1 VLKPSA
7 PETSGR
13 VAPLSD
19 KERGSEWFS
28 GRFRVVCGWK
38 TAADAAEKVLLY
50 HAKRLVRTTR
60 RNKLRGGMGDLVV
73 FRPRLRGNLNQ
84 QRVRDDDRQCRR
96 GVEVQRWTKLGDGQ
110 VPGRVMDEMLCDGGR
125 GRMQGVGSPKDDWI
139 DRLAPPLSLF
149 VVPVPDSVL
158 SQITRVLLDARY
170 SLLRVRR
177 AAESRSR
184 RRWMQSGRWGSDAWE
199 EGLYL
204 DLTRFRPGS
213 RARCEKRSGLAGALP
228 RPRLVD
234 NQLPLI
240 RRVLVLGP

>member
-1 VLKPSA
+1 MVF
-7 PETSGR
+7 G
-13 VAPLSD
+13 PLSRSLRM
-19 KERGSEWFS
+19 ENRGGCS
-28 GRFRVVCGWK
+28 GKG
-38 TAADAAEKVLLY
+38 AAVSRQEVGANNAAEQ
-50 HAKRLVRTTR
+50 APRMD
-60 RNKLRGGMGDLVV
+60 GWFEWMEGWMGDLVV